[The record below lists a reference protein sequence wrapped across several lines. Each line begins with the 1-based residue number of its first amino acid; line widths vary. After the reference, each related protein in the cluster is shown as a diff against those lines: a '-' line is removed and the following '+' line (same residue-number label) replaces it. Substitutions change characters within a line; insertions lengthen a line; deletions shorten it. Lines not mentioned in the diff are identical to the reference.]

1 MANKTSITKAE
12 EEAAPAMTGATRDTL
27 CRVVAQELQ
36 TSITSSKLYVNA
48 VLNSIVTVVL
58 AQGDSDKPKLSISDF
73 GTFNVKKV
81 ASKAGRNPMTGE
93 AITCAPTVRITFKPS
108 SAVKDKVITAVWAGK
123 SRAVAVATKSAV
135 PAIHRQ
141 AQDTVKPRAQVPV
154 AKGGALSSPKG

>member
-1 MANKTSITKAE
+1 MANKKSITKAE
-12 EEAAPAMTGATRDTL
+12 EAAAPTMTGASKDTL
-27 CRVVAQELQ
+27 CRVVAGELE
-36 TSITSSKLYVNA
+36 TSVVQAKLMVNA

-123 SRAVAVATKSAV
+123 SRAVAIPAKAAV
-135 PAIHRQ
+135 TAI
-141 AQDTVKPRAQVPV
+141 KPRAQAP
-154 AKGGALSSPKG
+154 AKKN

>member
-1 MANKTSITKAE
+1 MATENSA
-12 EEAAPAMTGATRDTL
+12 AAPAMTGATRDTL
-27 CRVVAQELQ
+27 CRVVAQELA
-36 TSITSSKLYVNA
+36 TSVVQAKLMVNA

-58 AQGDSDKPKLSISDF
+58 AQGDSDKPKLTISEF

-123 SRAVAVATKSAV
+123 SRAVAVPAKAAV
-135 PAIHRQ
+135 PAI
-141 AQDTVKPRAQVPV
+141 KPRAQAP
-154 AKGGALSSPKG
+154 ATKG

>member
-12 EEAAPAMTGATRDTL
+12 EAAAPTMTGASKDTL
-27 CRVVAQELQ
+27 CRVVAGELQ
-36 TSITSSKLYVNA
+36 TSITNAKLYVNA

-123 SRAVAVATKSAV
+123 SRAVAIPAKATV
-135 PAIHRQ
+135 PATQ
-141 AQDTVKPRAQVPV
+141 GTVKPRAQAP
-154 AKGGALSSPKG
+154 ARKG